1 MFIISLRLFSD
12 MAHFIPIET
21 LVLPPRNR
29 QIREVDDSFLKQLI
43 RNMEEQPSGNYE
55 ALFVAVKGL
64 QNKEEFN
71 IDKIDENEYEVLGG
85 THVTLATKQ
94 LHEKF
99 PENPNYRGRVAR
111 IYIGLKDDEALW
123 LGAMHNHTGS
133 FRHQL
138 TYSDEVIT
146 TNSTVLTISSNCLFW
161 QKLKILIVLVSSCFL
176 VLLFAERYIWNKY
189 NSHEELTG
197 SE

>member
-12 MAHFIPIET
+12 MTHFIPIEK

-43 RNMEEQPSGNYE
+43 RNMEEQPCGNYE

-64 QNKEEFN
+64 KNKDEFN
-71 IDKIDENEYEVLGG
+71 IDKIDEHEYEVLGG

-99 PENPNYRGRVAR
+99 PENQNYRGRVAR

-138 TYSDEVIT
+138 TYRDEVIT
-146 TNSTVLTISSNCLFW
+146 TNSTVLIISSNCF
-161 QKLKILIVLVSSCFL
+161 F
-176 VLLFAERYIWNKY
+176 
-189 NSHEELTG
+189 
-197 SE
+197 

>member
-1 MFIISLRLFSD
+1 MIVYKVFSLPLFSG
-12 MAHFIPIET
+12 MTHFIPIEK
-21 LVLPPRNR
+21 LVLPPKNR
-29 QIREVDDSFLKQLI
+29 QIREVDDSFLNQLI

-55 ALFVAVKGL
+55 ALFVVAKGF
-64 QNKEEFN
+64 QNKKEFN

-94 LHEKF
+94 LHEKY
-99 PENPNYRGRVAR
+99 PENPNYSGRVAR

-138 TYSDEVIT
+138 TYKDEVIT
-146 TNSTVLTISSNCLFW
+146 TNSIV
-161 QKLKILIVLVSSCFL
+161 LKI
-176 VLLFAERYIWNKY
+176 
-189 NSHEELTG
+189 
-197 SE
+197 

>member
-1 MFIISLRLFSD
+1 MIVYKVISLRLFSG
-12 MAHFIPIET
+12 MTHFIPIEK
-21 LVLPPRNR
+21 LVLPPKNR

-55 ALFVAVKGL
+55 ALFVVAKGF
-64 QNKEEFN
+64 QNKKEFN

-94 LHEKF
+94 LHEKY
-99 PENPNYRGRVAR
+99 PENPNYSGRVAR

-138 TYSDEVIT
+138 TYKDEVIS
-146 TNSTVLTISSNCLFW
+146 TNFIV
-161 QKLKILIVLVSSCFL
+161 LKI
-176 VLLFAERYIWNKY
+176 
-189 NSHEELTG
+189 
-197 SE
+197 